1 MFQGDVTA
9 ARTNA
14 RAACSKLA
22 RAMTAR
28 PAALLFPGTVS
39 KRTSASSRAPIARS
53 TGSGSA
59 SRAAAILDHSCA
71 PRGSAGRFAAIA
83 AGRRKIAGSEQK
95 TGSLCRCVD
104 GTADPSW
111 STVDSVG
118 FVITGVADVTVTEGT
133 IASLIPGL
141 GWLAKAAPAILGNK
155 VKISVAHE
163 RVVAHLPHGSA

>member
-1 MFQGDVTA
+1 MDLQIWHDQPSVKVLGVHVVSIGFWLTSDSTKPLPSSFSLLVD
-9 ARTNA
+9 ARVFGVQIGTTTIAPVQNGPF
-14 RAACSKLA
+14 SMPLLA
-22 RAMTAR
+22 SVG
-28 PAALLFPGTVS
+28 GTVDGRIDDWGGFD
-39 KRTSASSRAPIARS
+39 KGGAP
-53 TGSGSA
+53 
-59 SRAAAILDHSCA
+59 
-71 PRGSAGRFAAIA
+71 
-83 AGRRKIAGSEQK
+83 
-95 TGSLCRCVD
+95 VD

-141 GWLAKAAPAILGNK
+141 GWLAKAALAILGNK